1 MDFLNKAFTQV
12 VDLFRSMT
20 PGARLTA
27 GLLLIVVVVSLG
39 YLFTHD
45 MSGPSGDLM
54 HGVPISASQLPAM
67 EAAFGKAKLS
77 GHKIDGT
84 QIRVPRGQEAVY
96 MAALADSKA
105 LPANFSTV
113 MDDESNN
120 SSFFETEKDREQRRK
135 STKEKKLS
143 LVISAMNGIERATV
157 IYDSDTKGGLNR
169 EKIFKASV
177 AVKPLGSDQLDA
189 DKVSNICHFVAGAIA
204 GLKPEDVTVSDLNGR
219 TWSGNSENGGADDN
233 LYVSLKRT
241 YERDLKAK
249 ILNAL
254 SYISNVTVE
263 PTVTLD
269 TNKNSREH
277 IVKHDSKTTTVR
289 ESNQNTSRIQDS
301 AGPSGRPGY
310 AAQQPNT
317 AAALGSNSAGGS
329 KEEEEQTKQDIV
341 SLPSGSETEIEKVGL
356 TPKSAKVSIG
366 IPVCYFKS
374 VWQQRNPA
382 KDGKEQK
389 EPDQAALDQIRTEIT
404 EMVRKHVAPLLPQTE
419 GVTDPTECVTVSP
432 FQPIPGKEIPAPG
445 AAQTAL
451 AWLGEYWSMLGMIGV
466 AIISLLMLRSLV
478 RSAPPM
484 PETHAMPKIANTAVN
499 EEQPPES
506 AAPTA
511 QRLRRFTSGPSLL
524 DELSGMVKEDPDT
537 AANILRGWISSSSS

>member
-1 MDFLNKAFTQV
+1 
-12 VDLFRSMT
+12 
-20 PGARLTA
+20 
-27 GLLLIVVVVSLG
+27 
-39 YLFTHD
+39 
-45 MSGPSGDLM
+45 M
-54 HGVPISASQLPAM
+54 H
-67 EAAFGKAKLS
+67 
-77 GHKIDGT
+77 
-84 QIRVPRGQEAVY
+84 
-96 MAALADSKA
+96 
-105 LPANFSTV
+105 
-113 MDDESNN
+113 
-120 SSFFETEKDREQRRK
+120 
-135 STKEKKLS
+135 
-143 LVISAMNGIERATV
+143 GIERATV

-177 AVKPLGSDQLDA
+177 AVKPIGSEQLDA
-189 DKVSNICHFVAGAIA
+189 DQVFNIRHFVAGGIA
-204 GLKPEDVTVSDLNGR
+204 GLKSEDVTVSDLNGR
-219 TWSGNSENGGADDN
+219 TSYGNPENGGGAEDN

-249 ILNAL
+249 IFNAL
-254 SYISNVTVE
+254 SYIPNVTVE

-277 IVKHDSKTTTVR
+277 IVKRDSKTTTVR
-289 ESNQNTSRIQDS
+289 ESNQSTSRTQDS
-301 AGPSGRPGY
+301 GGPSGRPGY
-310 AAQQPNT
+310 AGQQPPNT

-329 KEEEEQTKQDIV
+329 KEEEEQSKSDIV

-366 IPVCYFKS
+366 IPVSYFKS

-389 EPDQAALDQIRTEIT
+389 EPDQAAIDQIRIEVT

-419 GVTDPTECVTVSP
+419 GVTDPTECVTVSA

-466 AIISLLMLRSLV
+466 AIMSLLMLRSLI

-484 PETHAMPKIANTAVN
+484 PETHAMPKIANTADN

-506 AAPTA
+506 AAPA
-511 QRLRRFTSGPSLL
+511 ASRLRRFTSGPSLI
-524 DELSGMVKEDPDT
+524 DDLSEMVKEDPDT
-537 AANILRGWISSSSS
+537 AANILRGWISSTSS